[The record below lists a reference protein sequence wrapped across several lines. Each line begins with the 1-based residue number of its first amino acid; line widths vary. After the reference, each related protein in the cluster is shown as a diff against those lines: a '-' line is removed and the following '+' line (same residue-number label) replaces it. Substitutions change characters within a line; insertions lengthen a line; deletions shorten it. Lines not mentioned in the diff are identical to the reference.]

1 MQAASPVNG
10 IHKAWQRLLALA
22 EAWPALLVLLG
33 GLASTGLLALTWQDE
48 AEHEVQGRFAG
59 LSERIEAELGRRLD
73 ASVLALE
80 GGRGLFAASGELRR
94 EQFRAFVESLS
105 LQRELRGV
113 RALGFVQ
120 AVPREELAA
129 FVSAQRAQGA
139 QHFALQSQLSDAEQY
154 VVRFIEPLPR
164 NQVALGLV
172 MNAEPV
178 RYAAA
183 LQARRSGALT
193 LSGRLRLLQEEDQ
206 AEAFLLLQPV
216 YRGGTPRRGEL
227 PSPQALQGFVYAVL
241 MAGELGAG
249 IGQVADGLLEFELFD
264 GVQPLREQRVHASNP
279 TAGAARFSW
288 QRRIAIGG
296 RELLLRTQSTPAFEQ
311 SPNLERPRLLA
322 VAGSLLS
329 LALAWVTW
337 LLSSGRRRALAL
349 AREMTVDLER
359 LARVARATSNAV
371 LSGDRDLRINWVNEG
386 FTRLTGYSLEETLGR
401 TPGELLTAPETD
413 PAALQL
419 LTDVTREGVGA
430 RLEIQNRRKDGSLY
444 WAETE
449 IQPIRAADGTVTGF
463 IEIALDIT
471 ERKAMEAELRA
482 RSAMLDHAGRL
493 AGLGGWELDLHS
505 RTMRWSLQACHI
517 HDEPSGLMPSLD
529 EALSYYASGGRGLL
543 QDAVDA
549 AEQTGQGWDVELPLT
564 TALGRFVW
572 VRVVGEAA
580 ECGPDGK
587 VHKLV
592 GAYQDIT
599 ARRALEARTV
609 RTNEVLRS
617 VLENL
622 PCGLSVFDAE
632 LRLQAYNAQFRT
644 LIEMPDEQFQI
655 GRTRYEDIVRF
666 NALRGE
672 YGPLEMAERHIAKI
686 MARARSEQPHQVE
699 WQRPNGRFIEVRG
712 APMPGGGFV
721 ATYLDISERKRAEAE
736 ITRTSL
742 LLRTVLDAAADVS
755 IIATSR
761 ERTITVFNRG
771 AERLLGYR
779 AEEVLG
785 QSALGLFH
793 DPEEVRAR
801 AAEWSVRLMR
811 PIQGKD
817 VFVDKAML
825 GVAQEWS
832 YLRKDGGRVPVLLSV
847 TPMQTESGEMLGH
860 LGLAIDLTRQKQHEA
875 SLQQAMKRAEQASEA
890 KSQFLANMSH
900 EIRTPMNAILGM
912 LRLLQKTPLNPRQ
925 ADYAGKADGAAR
937 SLLGLLN
944 DILDFSKVEAGKMSL
959 DPHPFRLDQLFRELS
974 VILSATVGNK
984 PVEVLFDI
992 APELPPLLMG
1002 DALRLQQVLINL
1014 GGNAIKFTQKGEVV
1028 VQLRLLERSEREVLL
1043 EFAVRDTGIGIAPE
1057 HQAQIFSSFTQA
1069 EASTTRRFGGT
1080 GLGLS
1085 ISQRLVQLMGGEL
1098 RLDSVLGAGSRFHF
1112 QLRLPV
1118 LAAGPAP
1125 APPQAE
1131 QQELRVLIVDDNP
1144 SAREMLGAMA
1154 RSLGWR
1160 VDTVGSGAE
1169 ALAQLTARHCG
1180 GASYQVVLVD
1190 WQMPGMD
1197 GWETSQRIRELAP
1210 DAATPLLVMV
1220 TAHGREMLAQRS
1232 EQEQGLLNGFLVKP
1246 VTASMLLDAVIDAR
1260 AVGGAEPG
1268 MPMRLPSLQRLSGLR
1283 LLVVEDNLNNQQVA
1297 CELLEDEGA
1306 SVQLAADGQQAVNL
1320 VGSAEPPFDAVLMD
1334 VQMPVMDGHAAT
1346 RVIREQ
1352 LGLRSLP
1359 IIAMTAN
1366 AMPSDQAA
1374 SRAAGM
1380 DEHVG
1385 KPFEIDHLVALLN
1398 RLCGRGNLAARLP
1411 RAGMEDIAPLLESAR
1426 LQGVAVAAALD
1437 RLGGKRELLARMSAS
1452 FAAGQAEL
1460 PRRLRESLAARR
1472 VAEAAGALHGLRG
1485 LAGTLGAER
1494 LSAQAQLLENRLRA
1508 EGTLEEDQLQR
1519 FELELADACAAL
1531 QAVASAL
1538 TSALAAASPAP
1549 AVPAA
1554 ESPSLESQ
1562 LRALAT
1568 LLAQSDLAAL
1578 EVFEQL
1584 QRQHGADLGPGL
1596 ALLEK
1601 AIAELDFE
1609 TALAQCQN
1617 RLQGAS

>member
-1 MQAASPVNG
+1 MQASPLVDG
-10 IHKAWQRLLALA
+10 IHKVWQRLLVLA
-22 EAWPALLVLLG
+22 ETWPALLVLVG
-33 GLASTGLLALTWQDE
+33 GLASTGLLAITWQAE

-59 LSERIEAELGRRLD
+59 LSERIETELRRRLD

-80 GGRGLFAASGELRR
+80 GARGLFAASGELRR
-94 EQFRAFVESLS
+94 EQFGAFVESLS
-105 LQRELRGV
+105 LRRELRGV
-113 RALGFVQ
+113 RGLGFVQ
-120 AVPREELAA
+120 AVPREELAS
-129 FVSAQRAQGA
+129 FVLAQRAQGA
-139 QHFALQSQLSDAEQY
+139 AHFNLQSQLSDAEQY
-154 VVRFIEPLPR
+154 VVRFAEPAAR
-164 NQVALGLV
+164 NRVALGLV
-172 MNAEPV
+172 MNAEPT

-193 LSGRLRLLQEEDQ
+193 LSGRLRLLQEESDAQ
-206 AEAFLLLQPV
+206 AFLLLLPV
-216 YRGGTPRRGEL
+216 YRSGVPRSGE
-227 PSPQALQGFVYAVL
+227 PETSQALQGFVYAVL
-241 MAGELGAG
+241 MADELGTGMAEAAEG
-249 IGQVADGLLEFELFD
+249 MLEFELFD
-264 GVQPLREQRVHASNP
+264 GPGPLLEQRVYVSTTN
-279 TAGAARFSW
+279 AGSARFSW
-288 QRRIAIGG
+288 QRRIALGG

-322 VAGSLLS
+322 GAGTLLS

-337 LLSSGRRRALAL
+337 LLSSGRRRAQAL
-349 AREMTVDLER
+349 AKEMTVDLEL
-359 LARVARATSNAV
+359 LARVARATNNAV
-371 LSGDRDLRINWVNEG
+371 LSGDRELRINWVNEG
-386 FTRLTGYSLEETLGR
+386 FTRLTGYSSEEALGR
-401 TPGELLTAPETD
+401 TPGELLTGPETD

-419 LTDVTREGVGA
+419 LADVTSEGVGA

-449 IQPIRAADGTVTGF
+449 IQPIRNADGTVTGF

-482 RSAMLDHAGRL
+482 RNTMLDHAGRL
-493 AGLGGWELDLHS
+493 AGVGGWELDLPT
-505 RTMRWSLQACHI
+505 RTMHWSMQACHI
-517 HDEPSGLMPSLD
+517 HDEPSGLAPELD
-529 EALSYYASGGRGLL
+529 QALKYYGSGGRGLL
-543 QDAVDA
+543 RDAVETA
-549 AEQTGQGWDVELPLT
+549 ARTGEGWDIELPLT
-564 TALGRFVW
+564 TALGRFIW

-580 ECGPDGK
+580 ERGPDGS
-587 VHKLV
+587 VIKLV

-599 ARRALEARTV
+599 ARRSLEARTV
-609 RTNEVLRS
+609 RNNEVLRS

-622 PCGLSVFDAE
+622 PCGLSVFDSE
-632 LRLQAYNAQFRT
+632 LRLQAYNAQFRA
-644 LIEMPDEQFQI
+644 LIELPDEQFQV

-666 NALRGE
+666 NAMRGE
-672 YGPLEMAERHIAKI
+672 YGPVEKAERHIAKI
-686 MARARSEQPHQVE
+686 MARGRSEEPHQVE
-699 WQRPNGRFIEVRG
+699 WNRPNGCVIEVRG

-721 ATYLDISERKRAEAE
+721 ATYLDISERKKAEAE
-736 ITRTSL
+736 IARTGL
-742 LLRTVLDAAADVS
+742 LLRTVLDAAVDVS

-761 ERTITVFNRG
+761 SREITVFNRG

-779 AEEVLG
+779 SEEVLG
-785 QSALGLFH
+785 QRAMELFH
-793 DPEEVRAR
+793 DADEVRQR

-811 PIQGKD
+811 PIMGND
-817 VFVDKAML
+817 VFVDRALL
-825 GVAQEWS
+825 GVAQEWTYVHKS
-832 YLRKDGGRVPVLLSV
+832 CARVPVLLTV
-847 TPMQTESGEMLGH
+847 NPMQTEDGEMLGH

-875 SLQQAMKRAEQASEA
+875 SLQLATQKAEQANEA

-912 LRLLQKTPLNPRQ
+912 LRLLQKTTLNPRQ

-984 PVEVLFDI
+984 QVEVLFDI
-992 APELPPLLMG
+992 APDLPPLLMG

-1028 VQLRLLERSEREVLL
+1028 VQLRLLERGDKDVQL

-1057 HQAQIFSSFTQA
+1057 HQAQIFTGFTQA

-1080 GLGLS
+1080 GLGLA
-1085 ISQRLVQLMGGEL
+1085 ISQRLARMMGGEL
-1098 RLDSVLGAGSRFHF
+1098 KLDSVLGAGSRFHF

-1118 LAAGPAP
+1118 LAAAEAGAP
-1125 APPQAE
+1125 VHE
-1131 QQELRVLIVDDNP
+1131 DQELRVLIVDDNS
-1144 SAREMLGAMA
+1144 SAREMLGSMA

-1169 ALAQLTARHCG
+1169 ALAQLAARHGG

-1246 VTASMLLDAVIDAR
+1246 VTASMLLDAVVDAR
-1260 AVGGAEPG
+1260 TAGGAEPG
-1268 MPMRLPSLQRLSGLR
+1268 KPLRLPSLQRLAGLR

-1306 SVQLAADGQQAVNL
+1306 SVMLAADGQQAVNL
-1320 VGSAEPPFDAVLMD
+1320 VSSAQPQFDAVLMD
-1334 VQMPVMDGHAAT
+1334 VQMPVMDGYEAT

-1352 LGLRSLP
+1352 LGLRELP
-1359 IIAMTAN
+1359 IVAMTAN
-1366 AMPSDQAA
+1366 AMPADQAA

-1398 RLCGRGNLAARLP
+1398 RLCGRGNLASRLP
-1411 RAGMEDIAPLLESAR
+1411 RAGLEDIAALVEAAR
-1426 LQGVAVAAALD
+1426 QQGVVIAAALD

-1452 FAAGQAEL
+1452 FAQGQAGL
-1460 PRRLRESLAARR
+1460 PARLRELLGARQ

-1485 LAGTLGAER
+1485 LAATLGAER
-1494 LSAQAQLLENRLRA
+1494 LSAQAQLLESRLRA
-1508 EGTLEEDQLQR
+1508 DGSLADDQLQR
-1519 FELELADACAAL
+1519 FEHELAEACAAL
-1531 QAVASAL
+1531 QSVAK
-1538 TSALAAASPAP
+1538 ALAGAEPPPATAAISHG
-1549 AVPAA
+1549 
-1554 ESPSLESQ
+1554 PSLASQ
-1562 LRALAT
+1562 MRNLVA

-1578 EVFEQL
+1578 DAFEQL
-1584 QRQHGADLGPGL
+1584 RQQHGASLGPGL
-1596 ALLEK
+1596 ASLQA
-1601 AIAELDFE
+1601 AITELDFE

-1617 RLQGAS
+1617 LPQGVS

>member
-1 MQAASPVNG
+1 MSG
-10 IHKAWQRLLALA
+10 IHKAWRRLLALA
-22 EAWPALLVLLG
+22 EAWPAALVLLC
-33 GLASTGLLALTWQDE
+33 GLASTGLLALTWQAE

-59 LSERIEAELGRRLD
+59 LSERIEAELWRRLD
-73 ASVLALE
+73 ASMLALE

-129 FVSAQRAQGA
+129 FVNAQRAQGA
-139 QHFALQSQLSDAEQY
+139 EHFRLQSQLSDAEQY
-154 VVRFIEPLPR
+154 VVRFVEPLPR

-206 AEAFLLLQPV
+206 AEAFVLLLPV
-216 YRGGTPRRGEL
+216 YRGGTPRRGEP

-264 GVQPLREQRVHASNP
+264 GTQALRELRVHASNP

-288 QRRIAIGG
+288 QRRISIGG
-296 RELLLRTQSTPAFEQ
+296 RHLLLRTQSTPAFEQ

-322 VAGSLLS
+322 MAGSLLS

-337 LLSSGRRRALAL
+337 LLSSGRRRAMAL

-359 LARVARATSNAV
+359 LARVARVTSNAV

-386 FTRLTGYSLEETLGR
+386 FTRLTGYSLEESLGR

-493 AGLGGWELDLHS
+493 AGLGGWELDLQS
-505 RTMRWSLQACHI
+505 RKMHWSPQACHI
-517 HDEPSGLMPSLD
+517 HDEPSGLTPSLD
-529 EALSYYASGGRGLL
+529 EALSYYASGGRSLL

-549 AEQTGQGWDVELPLT
+549 AEKTGEGWDCELPLT

-580 ECGPDGK
+580 ERGPDGK
-587 VHKLV
+587 AHKLV

-632 LRLQAYNAQFRT
+632 LRLQAYNAQFRS
-644 LIEMPDEQFQI
+644 LIELPDEQFQI

-672 YGPLEMAERHIAKI
+672 YGPLEKAERHIAKI
-686 MARARSEQPHQVE
+686 MARARGEQPHQVE

-771 AERLLGYR
+771 AERILGYR

-785 QSALGLFH
+785 QSALNLFH

-811 PIQGKD
+811 PIAGNE

-832 YLRKDGGRVPVLLSV
+832 YLSKDGGRVPVLLSV

-860 LGLAIDLTRQKQHEA
+860 LGLAIELTRQKQHEA

-1028 VQLRLLERSEREVLL
+1028 VQLRLLERGEREVLL

-1118 LAAGPAP
+1118 LAAAAP
-1125 APPQAE
+1125 AAQLE
-1131 QQELRVLIVDDNP
+1131 DQQELRVLIVDDNP

-1169 ALAQLTARHCG
+1169 AIAQLTARHGG

-1246 VTASMLLDAVIDAR
+1246 VTASMLLDAVVDAR

-1268 MPMRLPSLQRLSGLR
+1268 MPVRLPSLQRLAGLR

-1306 SVQLAADGQQAVNL
+1306 SVMLAADGQQAVNL

-1334 VQMPVMDGHAAT
+1334 VQMPVMDGYAAT

-1352 LGLRSLP
+1352 LGRRSLP

-1398 RLCGRGNLAARLP
+1398 RLCGRGSLASRLP
-1411 RAGMEDIAPLLESAR
+1411 RAGLEDIAPLVEAAR
-1426 LQGVAVAAALD
+1426 QQGVAVAAALD

-1452 FAAGQAEL
+1452 FASGQAEL

-1531 QAVASAL
+1531 QAVAAAL
-1538 TSALAAASPAP
+1538 TSASAGAAPAAA
-1549 AVPAA
+1549 AA
-1554 ESPSLESQ
+1554 DGPSLESQ
-1562 LRALAT
+1562 LRALAA
-1568 LLAQSDLAAL
+1568 LLAQSDLVAL
-1578 EVFEQL
+1578 EAFEQL
-1584 QRQHGADLGPGL
+1584 QRQHGEALGPGL
-1596 ALLEK
+1596 ALLQK

-1609 TALAQCQN
+1609 TALAECQN